1 MKPASCSVVEADL
14 IAVAGGEASPSSVAR
29 VRGHLAGCLPCRE
42 MHAQYR
48 TLGGIVEEI
57 RAAPAAEEP
66 EALDRLRARI
76 ADVRSRILRYVV
88 FSSRVGPLLLAASEL
103 GIAWIEYLDEG
114 GVAGS
119 VIQGRKALELR
130 PDESLRRFER
140 ELSEYL
146 AGRRSGLGWSLDLR
160 LVGSDFQRNV
170 LAAASRIP
178 YGAVSSYAG
187 IARDLGKPAAVRAVA
202 QALRRN
208 PVPILI
214 PCHRVVGSDGD
225 LVGYAGNRIGLK
237 ERLLGAEG
245 IRISHRRS
253 RASVDRSSMYAWDP
267 AGREFCLPTCG
278 DVSERPIGAVTLF
291 ATSRDAVRAGLE
303 PCRECRPD
311 RNALPRRE
319 RVAPSERES
328 PGGAGAFRRV
338 GRGGVEPPTR

>member
-1 MKPASCSVVEADL
+1 MKPESCSVVEADL
-14 IAVAGGEASPSSVAR
+14 VAAAAGEASPSSVAR

-57 RAAPAAEEP
+57 RAAPAADEV

-103 GIAWIEYLDEG
+103 GIAWIEYLDES

-119 VIQGRKALELR
+119 AIHGRKALELR
-130 PDESLRRFER
+130 PDESLRPFER

-146 AGRRSGLGWSLDLR
+146 AGRRSGLDWSLDLR
-160 LVGSDFQRNV
+160 LAGSDFQRTV

-214 PCHRVVGSDGD
+214 PCHRIVGSDGA

-237 ERLLGAEG
+237 ERLLGVEG
-245 IRISHRRS
+245 VQIAHRRS
-253 RASVDRSSMYAWDP
+253 RAAVDRGSMYAWDP
-267 AGREFCLPTCG
+267 AGREYCLPTCG

-291 ATSRDAVRAGLE
+291 ATGRDAVRAGLV
-303 PCRECRPD
+303 PCRACRPD
-311 RNALPRRE
+311 RNALPRR
-319 RVAPSERES
+319 VASPERES
-328 PGGAGAFRRV
+328 PGDAGAFRGV